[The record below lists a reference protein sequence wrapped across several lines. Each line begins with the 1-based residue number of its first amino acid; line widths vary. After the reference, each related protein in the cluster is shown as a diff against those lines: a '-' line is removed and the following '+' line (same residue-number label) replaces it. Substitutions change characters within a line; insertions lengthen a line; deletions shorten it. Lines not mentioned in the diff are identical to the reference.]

1 MALNRAEV
9 NEILELMEDNRSIS
23 NALKLAKVKASAFFK
38 ALREYP
44 DLQLQFDD
52 VQSALSEQLVDEM
65 LQIADSE
72 PDPNRARN
80 RIHVRQ
86 WYASKMKPRKFGEK
100 LDINMNQTVDLKGAL
115 AEARSRV
122 VVAVTQPV
130 INTARVL
137 TQNTGIESV
146 SSQDAIESD
155 LAKLLE

>member
-1 MALNRAEV
+1 MKLSRDQV

-23 NALKLAKVKASAFFK
+23 NALKLAKTKASAFFK

-72 PDPNRARN
+72 PDSNRARN

-100 LDINMNQTVDLKGAL
+100 IDINMNQTVDLKGAL

-122 VVAVTQPV
+122 IVAMAQPV

-137 TQNTGIESV
+137 NNNTDIESV
-146 SSQDAIESD
+146 SAKDAIESD